1 LSRILFGHPDDA
13 FMTIGPKPEWN
24 LFCGICIGNNVGEK
38 YTEKH
43 VRLFTLLNDPFAIA
57 LSN

>member
-1 LSRILFGHPDDA
+1 
-13 FMTIGPKPEWN
+13 MTIGPRPEWN